1 MTTLPERSSHM
12 WITRCAWICLQESAE
27 MSHIGGQRRNATP
40 WKLKGIQTFF
50 LDIMT
55 FKSVLVSC
63 LQLAQQGK
71 ATILPFFIKCLD
83 FRCGTVD
90 KIVDTPVL
98 EEVCRDTTKQ
108 LCEDVSRNIVISVP
122 REVVKQKCSPVTQI
136 RCSPVKIQ
144 VPERQCHTE
153 LKPVCTIAEKQK
165 CFDVK
170 REVYT

>member
-1 MTTLPERSSHM
+1 MFLSLSSVG
-12 WITRCAWICLQESAE
+12 TAR
-27 MSHIGGQRRNATP
+27 
-40 WKLKGIQTFF
+40 
-50 LDIMT
+50 
-55 FKSVLVSC
+55 KSNNTS
-63 LQLAQQGK
+63 
-71 ATILPFFIKCLD
+71 FFIKCLD